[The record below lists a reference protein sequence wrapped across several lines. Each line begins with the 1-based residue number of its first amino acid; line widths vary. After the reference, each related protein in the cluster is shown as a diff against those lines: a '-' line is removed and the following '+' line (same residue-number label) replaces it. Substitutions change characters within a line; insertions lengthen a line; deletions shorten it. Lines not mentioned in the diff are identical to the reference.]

1 MTTEEQAAK
10 QPHGIHDFR
19 NRLFWRWADEMPRP
33 LREGFLKVLHAFG
46 AGANAAG
53 SMVFRDGR
61 VITLKE
67 IARAACVDPKD
78 ARRYIDAAQAAG
90 VVTMAGERKR
100 GHTPVYTAL
109 VIDSPDWEA
118 AVAHLRVTVKTPNR
132 RAAKV
137 WEDAPRKG
145 DALPSTH
152 TGGTGDAPPSENG
165 GCTPEGKG
173 DAPPTSQGV
182 PSNYPKD
189 SRGDGRRPT
198 TGSGGA
204 PGSGSA
210 ARQDE
215 NPAEGIAAADIR
227 AVITALPLH
236 LRKQLERVCQ
246 TVPDAITDTI
256 RRELKNGLTVD
267 QLITR
272 IARRWTEQRFEDD
285 ALSASGRGLDRPIGV
300 AEALIRHGNCP
311 HPLCDDGTDLVTDAD
326 CRTCERT
333 REDRRPT
340 PQEPVQGAFPVVLPA
355 ARPEAAPAP
364 RERLVPRDCSDPV
377 CPNSYPAPKGAP
389 AGLCPDCR
397 PSAREAS
404 NA

>member
-1 MTTEEQAAK
+1 MSAEQERGAVATN
-10 QPHGIHDFR
+10 DFR

-33 LREGFLKVLHAFG
+33 LCEGFLKVLYAFG

-53 SMVFRDGR
+53 AMVFRDGR

-67 IARAACVDPKD
+67 IARAASVAPKD

-90 VVTMAGERKR
+90 VITMTGERKR

-118 AVAHLRVTVKTPNR
+118 AVAHLRETAKTPNR
-132 RAAKV
+132 RTARV
-137 WEDAPRKG
+137 WEDASGKV
-145 DALPSTH
+145 DAHPSPH
-152 TGGTGDAPPSENG
+152 TGGKVDAHPSEKG
-165 GCTPEGKG
+165 GCTPEGKV
-173 DAPPTSQGV
+173 DAPPTSQGTQE
-182 PSNYPKD
+182 
-189 SRGDGRRPT
+189 T
-198 TGSGGA
+198 TPGTPVVTAVGQPPVEGGA
-204 PGSGSA
+204 PGGGSA

-215 NPAEGIAAADIR
+215 TPAEVIAPADVR

-236 LRKQLERVCQ
+236 LRKQLERVCH

-272 IARRWTEQRFEDD
+272 ISRRWTEQRFEDD

-333 REDRRPT
+333 REDRRPA

-355 ARPEAAPAP
+355 ARPEAAPTP
-364 RERLVPRDCSDPV
+364 RERLVPHNCADPM

-389 AGLCPDCR
+389 AGLCPGCR